1 MNRDELL
8 QLAARG
14 ESETLEFKSSTAEL
28 DAGMQAACAM
38 LNTGSSGVLLFGVT
52 DTGEVRG
59 QDIGD
64 QTMERVANSI
74 RRIEPMADP
83 SISTTLLDNGR
94 SVIVVRL
101 PSSVRT
107 HTFDGIPYQRLGK
120 STSRMPTM
128 LFQQRLLE
136 EAHHADSW
144 ENRPAIGYTVD
155 DLDHKQI
162 LVTVEESI
170 RRQRLTDPNTRDI
183 QTLLLGFG
191 LIRDGVPLNAAMVL
205 FAKENRLLPDY
216 PQCMLRVARFRGTTK
231 SEFRDNRQY
240 IGNAFEL
247 FMRAQQFWI
256 DYLPI
261 AGRAVPGQ
269 IARIDEPLYPTEAL
283 REAMAN
289 AICHRDY
296 AVRGANIDLAIYDD
310 RLEITSPG
318 PLRFGLAVEDLFVP
332 HESKRWNPLIASV
345 FYRQGIIESWGSGT
359 LKMIELNK
367 SVGLPMPEF
376 VATRHSFTVQFRPS
390 AYRAPSRVETDLSV
404 LQQTILNTL
413 AESGPVPLRQLM
425 KLLPEET
432 PLRTVQDNLQM
443 LRSLGLIDYSGRTTS
458 AKWSLRGARAG

>member
-1 MNRDELL
+1 MIRDELS
-8 QLAARG
+8 QLAIRG

-28 DAGMQAACAM
+28 DAGMQTACGM
-38 LNTGSSGVLLFGVT
+38 LNTGSPGFLLFGVT
-52 DTGEVRG
+52 DAGEVRG

-64 QTMERVANSI
+64 QTMERVANAI
-74 RRIEPMADP
+74 RRIEPMADL
-83 SISTTLLDNGR
+83 SISTTELENGK
-94 SVIVVRL
+94 SAIAVRL

-120 STSRMPTM
+120 STSRMPTV

-144 ENRPAIGYTVD
+144 ENRPAIGYTID

-183 QTLLLGFG
+183 KALLLGFG
-191 LIRDGVPLNAAMVL
+191 LFRDGVPLNAAMVL
-205 FAKENRLLPDY
+205 FGKENRLLIDY

-231 SEFRDNRQY
+231 REFRDNRQFV
-240 IGNAFEL
+240 GNAFEL

-261 AGRAVPGQ
+261 AGRVVPDQ
-269 IARIDEPLYPTEAL
+269 LARIDEPLYPTAAL
-283 REAMAN
+283 REAIAN

-296 AVRGANIDLAIYDD
+296 ASRGGAIDLAIYDD
-310 RLEITSPG
+310 RLEITSAG
-318 PLRFGLAVEDLFVP
+318 PLRFGLEVEDLLVP

-359 LKMIELNK
+359 LQMIELNQ
-367 SVGLPMPEF
+367 SAGIPAPEF
-376 VATRHSFTVQFRPS
+376 IATRHSVTVRFRPA
-390 AYRAPSRVETDLSV
+390 AYIAPSRVETNLSQ
-404 LQQTILNTL
+404 LQQDILNTL
-413 AESGPVPLRQLM
+413 AQSGPVPLRNLVE
-425 KLLPEET
+425 LVPGEI
-432 PLRTVQDNLQM
+432 PLRTVQNNLQL
-443 LRSLGLIDYSGRTTS
+443 LRSIGLVDFYGNAR
-458 AKWSLRGARAG
+458 AARWSLRETAV

>member
-1 MNRDELL
+1 MNRNEVL

-14 ESETLEFKSSTAEL
+14 ESETLKLKSSTAEL
-28 DAGMQAACAM
+28 DAGMQAVCAM

-52 DTGEVRG
+52 DTVDVRG
-59 QDIGD
+59 QNIGD
-64 QTMERVANSI
+64 QTMERVANAI
-74 RRIEPMADP
+74 RRIEPMVDL
-83 SISTTLLDNGR
+83 SVSTTELDSGK
-94 SVIVVRL
+94 SVIAILL
-101 PSSVRT
+101 PSSLQT

-120 STSRMPTM
+120 STSRMPTV

-136 EAHHADSW
+136 EAQHADSW
-144 ENRPAIGYTVD
+144 ENRQAIGYTID
-155 DLDHKQI
+155 DLDHRQI

-183 QTLLLGFG
+183 HALLLGFG
-191 LIRDGVPLNAAMVL
+191 LIRDGVPLNAPMVL

-261 AGRAVPGQ
+261 AGRIVPDQ

-296 AVRGANIDLAIYDD
+296 AVRGASIDDD
-310 RLEITSPG
+310 RFEITSPG
-318 PLRFGLAVEDLFVP
+318 PLRFGLEVEDLLVP

-359 LKMIELNK
+359 LKMIELNQ
-367 SVGLPMPEF
+367 SAGIPAPEF
-376 VATRHSFTVQFRPS
+376 IATRHSFTVVFRPTM
-390 AYRAPSRVETDLSV
+390 YQAPTRVETDLSL
-404 LQQTILNTL
+404 LQQEILNTL
-413 AESGPVPLRQLM
+413 AKAGPLSLRHLFDLQ
-425 KLLPEET
+425 PDHPT
-432 PLRTVQDNLQM
+432 RRTVQNNLQM
-443 LRSLGLIDYSGRTTS
+443 LKSLGLVNYSGRTTS
-458 AKWSLRGARAG
+458 AVWSLRRTVG

>member
-1 MNRDELL
+1 MNSDELF
-8 QLAARG
+8 QLVALG
-14 ESETLEFKSSTAEL
+14 ESETMEFKSSTAEL
-28 DAGMQAACAM
+28 DAGMHAACGI
-38 LNTGSSGVLLFGVT
+38 LNTGSAGVLLFGVT
-52 DTGEVRG
+52 DQGEVRG
-59 QDIGD
+59 QEIGA
-64 QTMERVANSI
+64 QTMERVANAT
-74 RRIEPMADP
+74 RRIEPMVDLSV
-83 SISTTLLDNGR
+83 SIAELANGK
-94 SVIVVRL
+94 SAIAVRL

-107 HTFDGIPYQRLGK
+107 HSFDGIHYQRLGK
-120 STSRMPTM
+120 STSRMPAV

-144 ENRPAIGYTVD
+144 ENQPARGYTID

-183 QTLLLGFG
+183 PSILLGFG

-216 PQCMLRVARFRGTTK
+216 PQCVLRVARFRGTTK

-247 FMRAQQFWI
+247 FQRAQQFWI

-261 AGRAVPGQ
+261 AGRVVPDQ

-296 AVRGANIDLAIYDD
+296 AIRGANIDLAIYDD

-359 LKMIELNK
+359 LKMIELNR
-367 SVGLPMPEF
+367 STGIPAPEF
-376 VATRHSFTVQFRPS
+376 VATRHSFTVRFRPS
-390 AYRAPSRVETDLSV
+390 AYRAPTRVETDLSL

-413 AESGPVPLRQLM
+413 AESGPLPLRQLLE
-425 KLLPEET
+425 LLPEST
-432 PLRTVQDNLQM
+432 PLRTVQNNLQI
-443 LRSLGLIDYSGRTTS
+443 LRALGLVNFSGNAR
-458 AKWSLRGARAG
+458 AARWSLR

>member
-8 QLAARG
+8 QIAARG
-14 ESETLEFKSSTAEL
+14 ESETLELKSSTAEL

-59 QDIGD
+59 QEIGD
-64 QTMERVANSI
+64 QTMERVANAI

-83 SISTTLLDNGR
+83 RISTTMLDNGR
-94 SVIVVRL
+94 SVIAIRL
-101 PSSVRT
+101 PASERT

-120 STSRMPTM
+120 STSRMPTT
-128 LFQQRLLE
+128 LFQRRFVE
-136 EAHHADSW
+136 EAHRADSW
-144 ENRPAIGYTVD
+144 EDRPAIGYTTA

-162 LVTVEESI
+162 LSSVQESI
-170 RRQRLTDPNTRDI
+170 RRQRLTDPITRDI
-183 QTLLLGFG
+183 DELLLGLG

-205 FAKENRLLPDY
+205 FARENRLLPDY

-261 AGRAVPGQ
+261 AGRIVPDQ
-269 IARIDEPLYPTEAL
+269 IARIDEPLYPTESL

-318 PLRFGLAVEDLFVP
+318 PLRFGLEPEDLLVP

-359 LKMIELNK
+359 LKMIELNQ
-367 SVGLPMPEF
+367 SAGIPAPEF
-376 VATRHSFTVQFRPS
+376 IATQHSFTVRFRPT
-390 AYRAPSRVETDLSV
+390 AYIAPSRVETNLSQ
-404 LQQTILNTL
+404 LQQDILNTL
-413 AESGPVPLRQLM
+413 AHSGPVPLR
-425 KLLPEET
+425 KLVELVPGEI
-432 PLRTVQDNLQM
+432 PLRTVQDNLQI
-443 LRSLGLIDYSGRTTS
+443 LRSLGLVDFYGNAR
-458 AKWSLRGARAG
+458 AARWSLRAIVV